1 MVTDTEV
8 LIFLFILKFKN
19 LEAHGQAVQG
29 SAQVSQSTSFL
40 QYGPDFALV
49 IT

>member
-1 MVTDTEV
+1 MVTDV
-8 LIFLFILKFKN
+8 ALLIFLFILEFKN
-19 LEAHGQAVQG
+19 LETHGQVLHG

-40 QYGPDFALV
+40 QHSPGFALV